1 MTLLL
6 ALLRTKHLSR
16 FKPWESLSL
25 LCFFSSSLLRFLS
38 WLYVNLT
45 EDTARGSLNEE
56 FYLQLLD
63 DMASLIAWAVLMNF
77 VVSMQ
82 ELKVVLESESSQAMR
97 KGVGKARWAR
107 RALMGNLIVMNCVI
121 IGSESYLTLWP
132 EEKEVQILIRNIA
145 FLAYCIE
152 FSGDILCLSLFGYL
166 LSYFLKRIQQARLS
180 INSSFTAF
188 NRFIIFSTWLLLNVQ
203 FLFSLSYLVVSYYEY
218 YLQVPATSAL
228 VLAAKIAV
236 FRIAWPIKDLVT

>member
-1 MTLLL
+1 MLTL
-6 ALLRTKHLSR
+6 ACTKHLSR

-45 EDTARGSLNEE
+45 DDSARGRLNEE

-63 DMASLIAWAVLMNF
+63 DLASLIAWAVLMNF
-77 VVSMQ
+77 VFSMH

-97 KGVGKARWAR
+97 RGVGKSRWAR
-107 RALMGNLIVMNCVI
+107 RVLMGNLIVMNCVI

-132 EEKEVQILIRNIA
+132 EEKEVQILIRNVA
-145 FLAYCIE
+145 FIAYCNE
-152 FSGDILCLSLFGYL
+152 FLGDILCLFLFGYL
-166 LSYFLKRIQQARLS
+166 LSYFVKRILLARLS
-180 INSSFTAF
+180 INSSFTAL
-188 NRFIIFSTWLLLNVQ
+188 NRFIIASTWLLLLLQ
-203 FLFSLSYLVVSYYEY
+203 FLSSLSYLVVSYYEY
-218 YLQVPATSAL
+218 FLQVPATSAF

-236 FRIAWPIKDLVT
+236 FRIAWPIKDLLT